1 MKRKIFV
8 ILLLLLIITLSFVFI
23 FRGQIR
29 TMARMTWIDIKT
41 IHQDVKIIEGIPY
54 LNQFTL
60 GYPTGCEA
68 VSATMLLQF
77 KGYDITV
84 EDIVENTPTQ
94 ERGKYQQGN
103 QIYAGN
109 PFEEFVGH
117 PSKGKSEG
125 SYGCFAEPIV
135 VAMQKFAGDKVKNIS
150 GCDEETLFSYIDEGE
165 PVVVWGI
172 KNAGDIEEGV
182 IWKYPDGSG
191 SFKELIGEHC
201 FVLIGYD
208 DQLVYLDDPSAGR
221 HVEQPKEKFIKN
233 WKALYSQAIIVE
245 GQI

>member
-1 MKRKIFV
+1 
-8 ILLLLLIITLSFVFI
+8 
-23 FRGQIR
+23 
-29 TMARMTWIDIKT
+29 MTWIDIKS
-41 IHQDVKIIEGIPY
+41 IHQDVKIIDGIPY

-77 KGYDITV
+77 KGYDVTV

-94 ERGKYQQGN
+94 ERGKYMHEN
-103 QIYAGN
+103 QVYAGN
-109 PFEEFVGH
+109 PFEVFVGH

-135 VAMQKFAGDKVKNIS
+135 VAMQKFAGNKVKNIS
-150 GCDEETLFSYIDEGE
+150 GCDEETLFSYIDKGE

-182 IWKYPDGSG
+182 TWEYPDGSG

-201 FVLIGYD
+201 LVLIGYD
-208 DQLVYLDDPSAGR
+208 EQLVYLDDPSAGR

-245 GQI
+245 

>member
-1 MKRKIFV
+1 MA
-8 ILLLLLIITLSFVFI
+8 FI
-23 FRGQIR
+23 FRSQIR
-29 TMARMTWIDIKT
+29 TMARMTWIDIKS
-41 IHQDVKIIEGIPY
+41 IHQDVKIIDGIPY

-77 KGYDITV
+77 KGYDVTV

-94 ERGKYQQGN
+94 ERGKYMHEN
-103 QIYAGN
+103 QVYAGN
-109 PFEEFVGH
+109 PFEVFVGH

-135 VAMQKFAGDKVKNIS
+135 VAMQKFAGNKVKNIS
-150 GCDEETLFSYIDEGE
+150 GCDEETLFSYIDKGE

-182 IWKYPDGSG
+182 TWKYPDGSG

-208 DQLVYLDDPSAGR
+208 EQLVYLDDPSAGR

-245 GQI
+245 

>member
-1 MKRKIFV
+1 MKKKIW
-8 ILLLLLIITLSFVFI
+8 ILLLLLFILILCMIFI
-23 FRGQIR
+23 FKSQFR
-29 TMARMTWIDIKT
+29 TLARMTWIDIKS
-41 IHQDVKIIEGIPY
+41 IHQDVKIIDGIPY

-77 KGYDITV
+77 KGYDIKV
-84 EDIVENTPTQ
+84 EDIIENTPTQ
-94 ERGKYQQGN
+94 ERGKYIYEN
-103 QIYAGN
+103 QVYAGN
-109 PFEEFVGH
+109 PFKVFVGH

-125 SYGCFAEPIV
+125 SYGCFAEPIII
-135 VAMQKFAGDKVKNIS
+135 AMKKIAGDKVKNIS
-150 GCDEETLFSYIDEGE
+150 GCDEETLFSYIDKGE

-182 IWKYPDGSG
+182 TWKYPDGSG

-201 FVLIGYD
+201 FVLIGHD
-208 DQLVYLDDPSAGR
+208 EQLVYLDDPSAGR

-245 GQI
+245 

>member
-1 MKRKIFV
+1 
-8 ILLLLLIITLSFVFI
+8 
-23 FRGQIR
+23 
-29 TMARMTWIDIKT
+29 MTWIDIKS
-41 IHQDVKIIEGIPY
+41 IHQDVKIIDGIPY

-77 KGYDITV
+77 KGYDVTV

-94 ERGKYQQGN
+94 ERGKYMHEN
-103 QIYAGN
+103 QVYAGN
-109 PFEEFVGH
+109 PFEVFVGH

-135 VAMQKFAGDKVKNIS
+135 VAMQKFAGNKVKNIS
-150 GCDEETLFSYIDEGE
+150 GCDEETLFSYIDKGE

-182 IWKYPDGSG
+182 TWKYPDGSG

-208 DQLVYLDDPSAGR
+208 EQLVYLDDPSAGR

-245 GQI
+245 

>member
-1 MKRKIFV
+1 MKKKIW
-8 ILLLLLIITLSFVFI
+8 ILLLLLFILILCMIFI
-23 FRGQIR
+23 FKSQFR
-29 TMARMTWIDIKT
+29 TLARMTWIDIKS
-41 IHQDVKIIEGIPY
+41 IHQDVKIIDGIPY

-135 VAMQKFAGDKVKNIS
+135 IAMKKIAGDKVKNIS
-150 GCDEETLFSYIDEGE
+150 GCDEETLFSYIDKGE

-245 GQI
+245 

>member
-1 MKRKIFV
+1 
-8 ILLLLLIITLSFVFI
+8 
-23 FRGQIR
+23 
-29 TMARMTWIDIKT
+29 MARMTWIDIKA

-117 PSKGKSEG
+117 PGKGKSEG

-165 PVVVWGI
+165 PIVVWGI

-208 DQLVYLDDPSAGR
+208 EQLVYLDDPSAGR

-245 GQI
+245 

>member
-1 MKRKIFV
+1 MKKKIW
-8 ILLLLLIITLSFVFI
+8 ILLLLLLLLFILILSMAFI
-23 FRGQIR
+23 FRSQIR
-29 TMARMTWIDIKT
+29 TMARMTWIDIKS
-41 IHQDVKIIEGIPY
+41 IHQDVKIIDGIPY

-77 KGYDITV
+77 KGYDVTV

-94 ERGKYQQGN
+94 ERGKYMHEN
-103 QIYAGN
+103 QVYAGN
-109 PFEEFVGH
+109 PFEVFVGH

-135 VAMQKFAGDKVKNIS
+135 VAMQKFAGNKVKNIS
-150 GCDEETLFSYIDEGE
+150 GCDEETLFSYIDKGE

-182 IWKYPDGSG
+182 TWKYPDGSG

-208 DQLVYLDDPSAGR
+208 EQLVYLDDPSAGR

-245 GQI
+245 